1 MKTNLVDIILPN
13 YNKEQFL
20 EETIISVLEQNFRDW
35 RLIIIDNNSKDRSH
49 LIIEKY
55 KNNEQIKCI
64 FLQKNMGVAFSRNL
78 GLKIS
83 SSKYIAFLDSD
94 DIWHPLKLKKQLEF
108 MEKNNFMFTSTT
120 YSPFRLINGKKVF
133 KEKIVPNQCYQL
145 DNFILDTT
153 IATSSMIINKDI
165 TRQIYFNKKYFNED
179 YNYKCKLLLNHQK
192 AYNLNENLMYY
203 RITKKSKS
211 SYKLKSLFSIFK
223 SNKDLL
229 KMNLFNN
236 LKSIFFIILRSIKK
250 YGLK

>member
-1 MKTNLVDIILPN
+1 MKKISIIVPTYNSSRTIKKTLKSIFTQTYKNYEVIVVDAFSTDN
-13 YNKEQFL
+13 TKR
-20 EETIISVLEQNFRDW
+20 IISNL
-35 RLIIIDNNSKDRSH
+35 NSK
-49 LIIEKY
+49 K
-55 KNNEQIKCI
+55 IKVY
-64 FLQKNMGVAFSRNL
+64 N
-78 GLKIS
+78 IS
-83 SSKYIAFLDSD
+83 KKKSLSYARYYGIKKSTGSLIAFLDSD
-94 DIWHPLKLKKQLEF
+94 DVWHPLKLKKQLEF